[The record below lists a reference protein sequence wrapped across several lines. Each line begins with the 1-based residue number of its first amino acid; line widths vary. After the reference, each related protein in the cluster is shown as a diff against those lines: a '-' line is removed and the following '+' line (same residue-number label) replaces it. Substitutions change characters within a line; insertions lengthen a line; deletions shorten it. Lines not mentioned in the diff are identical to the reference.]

1 MNGEAVPRESVAAG
15 SQARLAWGLCLACLL
30 LPWINPFSAGPSSSV
45 QPWLLS
51 AVCVALVF
59 AVQAPTRLNAAGVL
73 ALAGLA
79 AWAAARSGLTPETMA
94 LAAAC
99 LLILMAAGTAAG
111 GAHDEGFITAA
122 ALAWLLAAAVSAAI
136 GLCQYFGVSDA
147 LAPWVNSSAAGEAY
161 ANLRQRNQFASLTA
175 IGMAALFWL
184 YPRHIGRWPAMA
196 AIAWLAM
203 GNALT
208 TSRTGLA
215 QMLLLGIL
223 ACAWPGSRRQ
233 RTMLWL
239 AGLAAYALA
248 ALALPWLLEL
258 ATGVPGN
265 RLWERVASVESCSSR
280 AVLWS
285 NVLHLVAQRPWAGW
299 GWGELDFAHFTTLY
313 EGMRFCD
320 ILDNAHSLPLH
331 LAVELGIPAALL
343 LCGGLLWAAVRARP
357 WAEPKP
363 ERQMAWAVLAVIGVH
378 SLLEYPLWY
387 GPFQFAFGLSLGLLW
402 PAGPGDAQVG
412 PRPARARVGS
422 GAVAAV
428 VAAACAYAAWDY
440 RRVSQVYLPP
450 EDRAPALRD
459 DPLPEVR
466 RSWLFRNQA
475 RFAELTIT
483 PLTLNNAAW
492 TFDSARALLHYSPEP
507 RVIEKLIESATVLG
521 RNEETLLDL
530 ARYRAAFPE
539 AYAKWSKANTGGA
552 APRPAQ
558 PAT

>member
-1 MNGEAVPRESVAAG
+1 MVPRTLDAG
-15 SQARLAWGLCLACLL
+15 SGLARAALGACFLALL
-30 LPWINPFSAGPSSSV
+30 LPWINPFSSGPSSSV

-51 AVCVALVF
+51 ALCVAAAF
-59 AVQAPTRLNAAGVL
+59 AIQAPARLNPAMVL

-79 AWAAARSGLTPETMA
+79 AWASARSGVTPETMA
-94 LAAAC
+94 LAMAC
-99 LLILMAAGTAAG
+99 LLVLMAAGTAAG
-111 GAHDEGFITAA
+111 GSRDEGFIGAL
-122 ALAWLLAAAVSAAI
+122 ALAWLAAAAISTAI
-136 GLCQYFGVSDA
+136 GLCQYFGLSDA
-147 LAPWVNSSAAGEAY
+147 LAPWVNASAAGEAY

-175 IGMAALFWL
+175 IGMASLFWL
-184 YPRHIGRWPAMA
+184 YPRHMGRWPALA
-196 AIAWLAM
+196 AIAWLAL
-203 GNALT
+203 GNAAT

-215 QMLLLGIL
+215 QILLLGVL
-223 ACAWPGSRRQ
+223 ACVWPGPRRQ
-233 RTMLWL
+233 RAGLWL
-239 AGLAAYALA
+239 AGLLAYAVA

-285 NVLHLVAQRPWAGW
+285 NVLHLIAQRPWAGW
-299 GWGELDFAHFTTLY
+299 GWGELDYAHFATLY
-313 EGMRFCD
+313 EGTRFCD

-343 LCGGLLWAAVRARP
+343 LCGGLLWAALRARP
-357 WAEPKP
+357 WSEAQP

-387 GPFQFAFGLSLGLLW
+387 GPFQIAFGLGLGLLW
-402 PAGPGDAQVG
+402 PAA
-412 PRPARARVGS
+412 PRPGSMAAETPGRARIAGT
-422 GAVAAV
+422 AAAAL

-440 RRVSQVYLPP
+440 RRVSQIYLPP

-483 PLTLNNAAW
+483 PLTRANAAW
-492 TFDSARALLHYSPEP
+492 TFDAARSLLHYSPEP
-507 RVIEKLIESATVLG
+507 RVIEKLIESAMVLG
-521 RNEETLLDL
+521 REDEALAQL
-530 ARYRAAFPE
+530 ARFRAAFPQ
-539 AYAKWSKANTGGA
+539 AHAQWAAALPSGA
-552 APRPAQ
+552 SRP
-558 PAT
+558 PAR

>member
-1 MNGEAVPRESVAAG
+1 MGCL
-15 SQARLAWGLCLACLL
+15 LALL
-30 LPWINPFSAGPSSSV
+30 LPWVNPFSSGPSSSV
-45 QPWLLS
+45 QPWLFS
-51 AVCVALVF
+51 AVCVAFVF
-59 AVQAPTRLNAAGVL
+59 AIQAPARLNAALVL

-79 AWAAARSGLTPETMA
+79 AWAAVRSGFSPETMA

-111 GAHDEGFITAA
+111 GAHEEGFVTAA
-122 ALAWLLAAAVSAAI
+122 ALAWLLAACVSIAI
-136 GLCQYFGVSDA
+136 GLCQYFGLSDA
-147 LAPWVNSSAAGEAY
+147 LSPWVNTSAVGEAY

-175 IGMAALFWL
+175 IGMASLFWL
-184 YPRHIGRWPAMA
+184 YPRHLGRWPAVA

-203 GNALT
+203 GNAAT

-215 QMLLLGIL
+215 QMLFLGLL
-223 ACAWPGSRRQ
+223 ACAWPGPRRQ
-233 RTMLWL
+233 RAVLWL
-239 AGLAAYALA
+239 AALLAYVLA

-285 NVLHLVAQRPWAGW
+285 NVLHLIAQRPWAGW

-313 EGMRFCD
+313 EGTRFCD

-343 LCGGLLWAAVRARP
+343 LCGGLVWAAVRARP
-357 WAEPKP
+357 WAEPQP
-363 ERQMAWAVLAVIGVH
+363 GRQMAWAVLAVIGVH

-387 GPFQFAFGLSLGLLW
+387 GPFQIAFGLVLGMLW
-402 PAGPGDAQVG
+402 PAGAGDTRSELG
-412 PRPARARVGS
+412 HFARARVAN

-428 VAAACAYAAWDY
+428 IAAACAYAAWDY
-440 RRVSQVYLPP
+440 RRVSQIYLPP
-450 EDRAPALRD
+450 EARAPAMRE

-483 PLTLNNAAW
+483 PLTLNNAVW

-521 RNEETLLDL
+521 RHDETLLDL
-530 ARYRAAFPE
+530 ARFRAAFPE
-539 AYAKWSKANTGGA
+539 AYAKWSKSNAGGGA
-552 APRPAQ
+552 QRPGQ